1 MRFTEILWRQQ
12 YAEKIIHEHQ
22 VELDEVEEVL
32 SNNPFVRLQER
43 GRRRGEDLYIVYGQ
57 TAAGRYI
64 VAFVIN
70 KGRAVAMPISARDM
84 TRKERRY
91 YGSRR

>member
-12 YAEKIIHEHQ
+12 YPEKIIHEHQ

-64 VAFVIN
+64 SSHSSLTKA
-70 KGRAVAMPISARDM
+70 GQWQCLSLRE
-84 TRKERRY
+84 T
-91 YGSRR
+91 